1 MFPIV
6 VHAAECLA
14 VVDVQPISTSSPWRD
29 FVYVKRTITLYLWYE
44 VFSNTFVRITFEDF
58 LADAL
63 TEAENR
69 PSFAAHGIQAPTPL
83 KRGAPFGRP
92 RALHRYTDSVGFI
105 VFLVL
110 TFLAFTALSAIVMD
124 LRFRWRI
131 QQAVKAADQTLTRD
145 SQKGEEG

>member
-1 MFPIV
+1 M
-6 VHAAECLA
+6 VHAAERLA
-14 VVDVQPISTSSPWRD
+14 VVNVQPISTPSPWHN

-58 LADAL
+58 LADTFTK
-63 TEAENR
+63 TESRSSFLAHR
-69 PSFAAHGIQAPTPL
+69 VQTPPPS
-83 KRGAPFGRP
+83 KRSAPFGWP

-110 TFLAFTALSAIVMD
+110 TFLAFTALSAIVMAY
-124 LRFRWRI
+124 RFRLRI

-145 SQKGEEG
+145 SQKGKEG

>member
-1 MFPIV
+1 M

-58 LADAL
+58 LADTFTK
-63 TEAENR
+63 TESR
-69 PSFAAHGIQAPTPL
+69 SSFLAHRVQTPTPS
-83 KRGAPFGRP
+83 KRSAPFGWP
-92 RALHRYTDSVGFI
+92 RALHRYTNSVGFI

-110 TFLAFTALSAIVMD
+110 TFLAATALSAALSALAARARISLIVSEV
-124 LRFRWRI
+124 W
-131 QQAVKAADQTLTRD
+131 
-145 SQKGEEG
+145 